1 MRKQNS
7 TFKTAFTSEVDKNL
21 KNTDSFGFVELD
33 KFACYVIADGIDDQ
47 IDGKS
52 AKLAVDT
59 IISVFSESPSIKKHT
74 LRRCLKAANQAL
86 LHSNSKM
93 HLKASVTM
101 LVTDYVKLRY
111 GQVGNTRFRF
121 YRDGFLRKKSTDQS
135 LSMDLVQ
142 EEKLEPDKLQ
152 KHAERN
158 NLYCYLGQ
166 ENNFKPYISPKIK
179 LSNADAAA
187 LLTRG
192 VWEHIDDGLLQDTF
206 ADASDDP
213 QETVNNVEDLLLSSQ
228 PKDLESYTFA
238 AIFFN
243 KIYTDPNRK
252 RKIKRAV
259 ILSAIIVVI
268 IAFIIIIALV
278 LYNRRQNKI
287 GSMMQYFYDTIEYIQ
302 QDNYIRAQEQCQSAL
317 DLAAGLHND
326 EIQRDASRYMKLIES
341 VIAGDD
347 ALSDNEY
354 SDAQR
359 YFLNARNQARY
370 ADNLGMD
377 YIDSR
382 LEQTSQYMS
391 VYELISLGDTL
402 AQSLQYDKAE
412 TYYLDAKALAA
423 RLYFDSGRD
432 DAINALDQLY
442 VAQEEQQAQADADIQ
457 QVAESQT
464 AAASVVA
471 EGDTAFS
478 LGDYDSAKTYYT
490 TALQKYTDLADQVQ
504 VEALQIKLNA
514 TEKKLSERTQLE
526 TEAEDYMRQAEERY
540 DAKDYV
546 QAQKFYL
553 LAKDVFSELKMDSK
567 VSEITRKLELVDMG
581 ETAKAAE
588 EAAIKEAA
596 EKEAAEKEAAEKEA
610 AEKEAAE
617 KAAAEEEKSNILDR
631 IVSLFKK

>member
-33 KFACYVIADGIDDQ
+33 KFACYVVADGIDDQ

-59 IISVFSESPSIKKHT
+59 IISVFSESPSIKKRT

-287 GSMMQYFYDTIEYIQ
+287 GSMMQNFYDTIEYIQ

-317 DLAAGLHND
+317 DLAAELHND

-347 ALSDNEY
+347 ALSDNGY

-402 AQSLQYDKAE
+402 AQNLQYDKAE
-412 TYYLDAKALAA
+412 AYYLDAKALAA

-442 VAQEEQQAQADADIQ
+442 VAQEEQQAQADTDIQ

-546 QAQKFYL
+546 QAKKFYL

-596 EKEAAEKEAAEKEA
+596 EKEAAEKAA

-617 KAAAEEEKSNILDR
+617 KAAAEKEKSNILDR

>member
-1 MRKQNS
+1 M
-7 TFKTAFTSEVDKNL
+7 
-21 KNTDSFGFVELD
+21 
-33 KFACYVIADGIDDQ
+33 
-47 IDGKS
+47 
-52 AKLAVDT
+52 
-59 IISVFSESPSIKKHT
+59 
-74 LRRCLKAANQAL
+74 
-86 LHSNSKM
+86 
-93 HLKASVTM
+93 
-101 LVTDYVKLRY
+101 
-111 GQVGNTRFRF
+111 
-121 YRDGFLRKKSTDQS
+121 
-135 LSMDLVQ
+135 
-142 EEKLEPDKLQ
+142 
-152 KHAERN
+152 
-158 NLYCYLGQ
+158 
-166 ENNFKPYISPKIK
+166 
-179 LSNADAAA
+179 
-187 LLTRG
+187 
-192 VWEHIDDGLLQDTF
+192 
-206 ADASDDP
+206 
-213 QETVNNVEDLLLSSQ
+213 
-228 PKDLESYTFA
+228 
-238 AIFFN
+238 
-243 KIYTDPNRK
+243 
-252 RKIKRAV
+252 
-259 ILSAIIVVI
+259 VI

-287 GSMMQYFYDTIEYIQ
+287 GSMMQNFYDTIEYIQ

-317 DLAAGLHND
+317 DLAAELHND
-326 EIQRDASRYMKLIES
+326 EMLRDASRYMNLIES

-347 ALSDNEY
+347 ALSDNGY

-402 AQSLQYDKAE
+402 AQNLQYDKAE
-412 TYYLDAKALAA
+412 AYYLDAKALAA

-596 EKEAAEKEAAEKEA
+596 EKEAAEKEAAEK
-610 AEKEAAE
+610 
-617 KAAAEEEKSNILDR
+617 AAAEEEKSNILDR

>member
-1 MRKQNS
+1 M
-7 TFKTAFTSEVDKNL
+7 
-21 KNTDSFGFVELD
+21 
-33 KFACYVIADGIDDQ
+33 
-47 IDGKS
+47 
-52 AKLAVDT
+52 
-59 IISVFSESPSIKKHT
+59 
-74 LRRCLKAANQAL
+74 
-86 LHSNSKM
+86 
-93 HLKASVTM
+93 
-101 LVTDYVKLRY
+101 
-111 GQVGNTRFRF
+111 
-121 YRDGFLRKKSTDQS
+121 
-135 LSMDLVQ
+135 
-142 EEKLEPDKLQ
+142 
-152 KHAERN
+152 
-158 NLYCYLGQ
+158 
-166 ENNFKPYISPKIK
+166 
-179 LSNADAAA
+179 
-187 LLTRG
+187 
-192 VWEHIDDGLLQDTF
+192 
-206 ADASDDP
+206 
-213 QETVNNVEDLLLSSQ
+213 
-228 PKDLESYTFA
+228 ESYTFA

-287 GSMMQYFYDTIEYIQ
+287 GSMMQNFYDTIEYIQ

-317 DLAAGLHND
+317 DLAAELHND

-347 ALSDNEY
+347 ALSDNGY

-402 AQSLQYDKAE
+402 AQNLQYDKAE
-412 TYYLDAKALAA
+412 AYYLDAKALAA

-546 QAQKFYL
+546 QAKKFYL

-596 EKEAAEKEAAEKEA
+596 EKEAAEKAA

-617 KAAAEEEKSNILDR
+617 KAAAEKEKSNILDR